1 MKKIVACVCLVL
13 ALMVSAP
20 VAAADGNTHFDN
32 PVSVCA
38 DETGIYV
45 ADSGSEQS
53 VIYRIGDSA
62 EEIPAPAAVGKIR
75 VSGGKLYIMS
85 ADTLTVYDLAEKS
98 LTTLTATGI
107 IDFAVSGE
115 YLYSVFADGI
125 RRNEVASLGGVE
137 NLATEETRVVSDNSV
152 SAVET
157 QGQDIYYI
165 SDGKLEIKSGE
176 IFKNPVRLN
185 GQTDIA
191 ADGQNIFVYD
201 SADLSLV
208 GVENSSLRNIHAFD
222 FNVVDVFASGSTVY
236 VINGGQFQVYVYNFD
251 GQALTLT
258 DEIYGSNEKDYST
271 EYPAI
276 ASFADIGI
284 YTAARDTYFYASSG
298 TDGWHG
304 YIAAGSA
311 VMALNPHDGFYYA
324 LYFNAD
330 GDALFGFVE
339 AADMTAVAQ
348 TEISAAKVTVTSNE
362 SLYTLPI
369 ESDLYRLT
377 DGGNAVT
384 ISNTQNVTA
393 LCFITGFAGDRWA
406 LVNVDGYSGFIPANR
421 LKDPPVTYP
430 SYEVKIANPRV
441 GTSLSVYA
449 EQSEDSAV
457 LARIR
462 SGEMLKVFRTENGW
476 SLVQITVDGQETY
489 GWAQNDYLINE
500 GTMTD
505 TVALGLALGI
515 ILLLCVGFAVFWKIR
530 NNRYKKKDK

>member
-530 NNRYKKKDK
+530 NNRYKKKDN

>member
-53 VIYRIGDSA
+53 VIYRFGDSA

-85 ADTLTVYDLAEKS
+85 ADALTVYDLAEKS
-98 LTTLTATGI
+98 RATLTATGI

-125 RRNEVASLGGVE
+125 RRNEIASLGEVE

-185 GQTDIA
+185 GQTDIV

-201 SADLSLV
+201 SAGLSLAD
-208 GVENSSLRNIHAFD
+208 VENSSLRNIHAFD
-222 FNVVDVFASGSTVY
+222 FNVVDVFASDSTVY

-258 DEIYGSNEKDYST
+258 DEIYGSNEKDYPT
-271 EYPAI
+271 EYPAVD
-276 ASFADIGI
+276 SFADIGI

-311 VMALNPHDGFYYA
+311 VMALNSLDGFYYA

-339 AADMTAVAQ
+339 AADMTSVAQ

-393 LCFITGFAGDRWA
+393 LCFIPGFAGDRWA
-406 LVNVDGYSGFIPANR
+406 LVSVDGYSGFIPANR

>member
-38 DETGIYV
+38 NESGIYV

-53 VIYRIGDSA
+53 VIYRFGDSA

-85 ADTLTVYDLAEKS
+85 ADALTVYDLAEKS
-98 LTTLTATGI
+98 RATLTATGI

-125 RRNEVASLGGVE
+125 RRNEIASLGGVE

-185 GQTDIA
+185 GQTDIV

-201 SADLSLV
+201 SAGLSLV

-222 FNVVDVFASGSTVY
+222 FNVVDVFVSDSTVY

-258 DEIYGSNEKDYST
+258 DEIYGSNEKDYPT
-271 EYPAI
+271 EYPAVD
-276 ASFADIGI
+276 SFADIGI

-311 VMALNPHDGFYYA
+311 VMALNSHDGFYYA

-339 AADMTAVAQ
+339 AADMTSVAQ

-406 LVNVDGYSGFIPANR
+406 LVSVDGYSGFIPANR

-462 SGEMLKVFRTENGW
+462 SGEMLKVFRSENGW
-476 SLVQITVDGQETY
+476 SLVQSSVDGQETY
-489 GWAQNDYLINE
+489 GWAQNDYLIDE

>member
-53 VIYRIGDSA
+53 VIYRFGDSA
-62 EEIPAPAAVGKIR
+62 EEIPAPAAVSKIR

-85 ADTLTVYDLAEKS
+85 ADAMTVYDPAEKS
-98 LTTLTATGI
+98 RTTLTATGI

-125 RRNEVASLGGVE
+125 RRNEIAFLGEVE

-176 IFKNPVRLN
+176 IFKNPVRLS

-201 SADLSLV
+201 SAGLSLV

-222 FNVVDVFASGSTVY
+222 FNVVDVFASDSTVY
-236 VINGGQFQVYVYNFD
+236 VINGRQFQVYVYNFD

-258 DEIYGSNEKDYST
+258 DEIYGSNEKDYPT
-271 EYPAI
+271 EYPAVD
-276 ASFADIGI
+276 SFADIGI

-311 VMALNPHDGFYYA
+311 VMALNSHDGFYYA

-339 AADMTAVAQ
+339 AADMTSVAQ

-369 ESDLYRLT
+369 ESDLYCLT

-406 LVNVDGYSGFIPANR
+406 LVSVDGYSGFIPANR

>member
-20 VAAADGNTHFDN
+20 VAAADGDTHFDN

-45 ADSGSEQS
+45 ADSGSKQS
-53 VIYRIGDSA
+53 VIYRFGDSA

-85 ADTLTVYDLAEKS
+85 ADALTVYDLAEKS
-98 LTTLTATGI
+98 PTTLTATGI

-115 YLYSVFADGI
+115 YLYSVFTDGI
-125 RRNEVASLGGVE
+125 RRNEIASLGEAE

-201 SADLSLV
+201 SAGLSLAD
-208 GVENSSLRNIHAFD
+208 VENSSLRNIHAFD
-222 FNVVDVFASGSTVY
+222 FNVVDVFVSDSTVY
-236 VINGGQFQVYVYNFD
+236 VINGGQFQIYVYNFD

-258 DEIYGSNEKDYST
+258 DEIYGSNEKDYPT
-271 EYPAI
+271 EYPAVD
-276 ASFADIGI
+276 SFADIGI

-311 VMALNPHDGFYYA
+311 VMALNSLDGFYYA

-339 AADMTAVAQ
+339 AADMTSVAQ

-406 LVNVDGYSGFIPANR
+406 LVSVDGYSGFIPANR

>member
-53 VIYRIGDSA
+53 VIYRFGDSA

-85 ADTLTVYDLAEKS
+85 ADALTVYDLAEKS
-98 LTTLTATGI
+98 RTTLTATGI

-125 RRNEVASLGGVE
+125 RRNEIASLGEVE

-185 GQTDIA
+185 GQTDMA
-191 ADGQNIFVYD
+191 AGGQNIFVYD
-201 SADLSLV
+201 SAGPSLAD
-208 GVENSSLRNIHAFD
+208 VENSSLRNIHAFD
-222 FNVVDVFASGSTVY
+222 FNVVDVFASDSTVY

-258 DEIYGSNEKDYST
+258 DEIYGSNEKDYPT
-271 EYPAI
+271 EYPAVG
-276 ASFADIGI
+276 SFADIGI

-311 VMALNPHDGFYYA
+311 VMALNSHDGFYYA

-339 AADMTAVAQ
+339 AADMTTVAQ

-406 LVNVDGYSGFIPANR
+406 LVSVDGYSGFIPANR

>member
-53 VIYRIGDSA
+53 VIYRFGDSA

-75 VSGGKLYIMS
+75 VDGGKLYIMS

-98 LTTLTATGI
+98 RTTLTATGI

-115 YLYSVFADGI
+115 YLYSVFSDGI
-125 RRNEVASLGGVE
+125 RRNEIASLGEVE

-176 IFKNPVRLN
+176 IFKNPVRLS

-201 SADLSLV
+201 SAGLSLAD
-208 GVENSSLRNIHAFD
+208 VENSSLRNIHAFD
-222 FNVVDVFASGSTVY
+222 FNVVDVFASDSTVY

-258 DEIYGSNEKDYST
+258 DEIYGSNEKDYPT

-276 ASFADIGI
+276 DSFADIGI

-311 VMALNPHDGFYYA
+311 VMALNSHDGFYYA

-369 ESDLYRLT
+369 ESDLYCLT

-406 LVNVDGYSGFIPANR
+406 LVSVDGYSGFIPANR

-530 NNRYKKKDK
+530 YNRYKKKDK

>member
-13 ALMVSAP
+13 TLMVSAP

-53 VIYRIGDSA
+53 VIYRFGDSA

-98 LTTLTATGI
+98 RTTLTATGI
-107 IDFAVSGE
+107 IDFAVNGE

-125 RRNEVASLGGVE
+125 RRNEIASLGEAE

-176 IFKNPVRLN
+176 IFKNSVRLN

-191 ADGQNIFVYD
+191 ADEQNIFVYD
-201 SADLSLV
+201 SAGLSLAD
-208 GVENSSLRNIHAFD
+208 VENSSLRNIHAFD

-258 DEIYGSNEKDYST
+258 DEIYGSNEKDYPT
-271 EYPAI
+271 EYPAVD
-276 ASFADIGI
+276 SFADIGI

-311 VMALNPHDGFYYA
+311 VMALNSHDGFYYA

-339 AADMTAVAQ
+339 AADVTSVAQ

-406 LVNVDGYSGFIPANR
+406 LVSVDGYSGFIPANR

>member
-53 VIYRIGDSA
+53 VIYRFGDSA

-85 ADTLTVYDLAEKS
+85 ADALTVYDLAEKS
-98 LTTLTATGI
+98 RTTLTATGI

-125 RRNEVASLGGVE
+125 RRNEIASLGEVE

-176 IFKNPVRLN
+176 IFKNPVRLS
-185 GQTDIA
+185 GQTDMA

-201 SADLSLV
+201 SAGLSLAD
-208 GVENSSLRNIHAFD
+208 VENSSLRNIHAFD
-222 FNVVDVFASGSTVY
+222 FNVVDVFASDSTVY

-258 DEIYGSNEKDYST
+258 DEIYGSNEKDYPT
-271 EYPAI
+271 EYPAVD
-276 ASFADIGI
+276 SFADIGI
-284 YTAARDTYFYASSG
+284 YTAARDTYFYASSD

-311 VMALNPHDGFYYA
+311 VMALNSHDGFYYA
-324 LYFNAD
+324 LYFNVD

-462 SGEMLKVFRTENGW
+462 SGEMLKVFRSENGW

>member
-53 VIYRIGDSA
+53 VIYRFGDSA

-85 ADTLTVYDLAEKS
+85 ADALTVYDLAEKS
-98 LTTLTATGI
+98 RATLTATGI

-125 RRNEVASLGGVE
+125 RRNEIASLGEVE

-185 GQTDIA
+185 GQTDIV

-201 SADLSLV
+201 SAGLSLAD
-208 GVENSSLRNIHAFD
+208 VENSSLRNIHAFD
-222 FNVVDVFASGSTVY
+222 FNVVDVFASDSTVY

-258 DEIYGSNEKDYST
+258 DEIYGSNEKDYPT
-271 EYPAI
+271 EYPAV

-311 VMALNPHDGFYYA
+311 VMALNSLDGFYYA

-339 AADMTAVAQ
+339 AADMTSVAQ

-393 LCFITGFAGDRWA
+393 LCFIPGFAGDRWA
-406 LVNVDGYSGFIPANR
+406 LVSVDGYSGFIPANR

>member
-53 VIYRIGDSA
+53 VIYRFGDSA

-85 ADTLTVYDLAEKS
+85 ADTLTVYDLAEKNR
-98 LTTLTATGI
+98 TTLTATGI

-125 RRNEVASLGGVE
+125 RRNEIASLGEVE

-176 IFKNPVRLN
+176 IFKKPVILN
-185 GQTDIA
+185 GQTDIV
-191 ADGQNIFVYD
+191 ADVQNIFVYN
-201 SADLSLV
+201 SAGLSLV

-222 FNVVDVFASGSTVY
+222 FNVVDVFVSDSTVY

-258 DEIYGSNEKDYST
+258 DEIYGSNEKDYPT
-271 EYPAI
+271 EYPAVD
-276 ASFADIGI
+276 SFADIGI

-339 AADMTAVAQ
+339 AADMTSVAQ

-406 LVNVDGYSGFIPANR
+406 LVSVDGYSGFIPANR

>member
-32 PVSVCA
+32 HVSVCA

-53 VIYRIGDSA
+53 VIYRFGDSA

-85 ADTLTVYDLAEKS
+85 ADAMTVYDLTEKS
-98 LTTLTATGI
+98 RTTLTATGI

-125 RRNEVASLGGVE
+125 RRNEIASLGEAE

-176 IFKNPVRLN
+176 IFKNPVRLS
-185 GQTDIA
+185 GQTDIV

-201 SADLSLV
+201 SAGLSLAD
-208 GVENSSLRNIHAFD
+208 VENSSLRNIHAFD
-222 FNVVDVFASGSTVY
+222 FNVVDVFASDSTVY

-258 DEIYGSNEKDYST
+258 DEIYGSNEKDYPT
-271 EYPAI
+271 EYPAV

-311 VMALNPHDGFYYA
+311 VMALNSHDGFYYA

-406 LVNVDGYSGFIPANR
+406 LVSVDGYSGFIPANR

>member
-53 VIYRIGDSA
+53 VIYRFGDSA
-62 EEIPAPAAVGKIR
+62 EEIR

-85 ADTLTVYDLAEKS
+85 ADAMTVYNLAEKS
-98 LTTLTATGI
+98 RTTLTATGI

-125 RRNEVASLGGVE
+125 RRNEIASLGEIE

-201 SADLSLV
+201 SAGLSLAD
-208 GVENSSLRNIHAFD
+208 VENSSLRNIHAFD
-222 FNVVDVFASGSTVY
+222 FNVVDVFVSDSTVY

-258 DEIYGSNEKDYST
+258 DEIYGSNEKDYPT
-271 EYPAI
+271 EYPAVD
-276 ASFADIGI
+276 SFADIGI
-284 YTAARDTYFYASSG
+284 YTAARDTYFYAS
-298 TDGWHG
+298 
-304 YIAAGSA
+304 
-311 VMALNPHDGFYYA
+311 
-324 LYFNAD
+324 
-330 GDALFGFVE
+330 
-339 AADMTAVAQ
+339 
-348 TEISAAKVTVTSNE
+348 
-362 SLYTLPI
+362 LPP
-369 ESDLYRLT
+369 
-377 DGGNAVT
+377 
-384 ISNTQNVTA
+384 
-393 LCFITGFAGDRWA
+393 F
-406 LVNVDGYSGFIPANR
+406 P
-421 LKDPPVTYP
+421 K
-430 SYEVKIANPRV
+430 
-441 GTSLSVYA
+441 
-449 EQSEDSAV
+449 
-457 LARIR
+457 
-462 SGEMLKVFRTENGW
+462 
-476 SLVQITVDGQETY
+476 
-489 GWAQNDYLINE
+489 
-500 GTMTD
+500 
-505 TVALGLALGI
+505 
-515 ILLLCVGFAVFWKIR
+515 
-530 NNRYKKKDK
+530 

>member
-53 VIYRIGDSA
+53 VIYRFGDSA

-75 VSGGKLYIMS
+75 VDGGKLYIMS
-85 ADTLTVYDLAEKS
+85 ADALTVYDLAEKS
-98 LTTLTATGI
+98 RATLTATGI

-125 RRNEVASLGGVE
+125 RRNEIASLGEVE

-201 SADLSLV
+201 SAGLSLV
-208 GVENSSLRNIHAFD
+208 GVKNSSLRNIHAFD
-222 FNVVDVFASGSTVY
+222 FNVVDVFASDSTVY

-258 DEIYGSNEKDYST
+258 DEIYGSNEKDYPT
-271 EYPAI
+271 EYPAVD
-276 ASFADIGI
+276 SFADIGI

-311 VMALNPHDGFYYA
+311 VMALNSLDGFYYA

-339 AADMTAVAQ
+339 AADMTSVAQ
-348 TEISAAKVTVTSNE
+348 TETSAAKVTVTSNE

-406 LVNVDGYSGFIPANR
+406 LVSVDGYSGFIPANR

-476 SLVQITVDGQETY
+476 SLVQITVGGQETY

>member
-53 VIYRIGDSA
+53 VIYRFGDSA

-85 ADTLTVYDLAEKS
+85 ADAMTVYDLAEKS
-98 LTTLTATGI
+98 RTTLTATGI

-125 RRNEVASLGGVE
+125 RRNEIASLGEVE

-157 QGQDIYYI
+157 QG
-165 SDGKLEIKSGE
+165 
-176 IFKNPVRLN
+176 
-185 GQTDIA
+185 
-191 ADGQNIFVYD
+191 
-201 SADLSLV
+201 
-208 GVENSSLRNIHAFD
+208 
-222 FNVVDVFASGSTVY
+222 VDVFVSDSTVY

-258 DEIYGSNEKDYST
+258 DEIYGSNEKDYPT
-271 EYPAI
+271 EYPAV

-311 VMALNPHDGFYYA
+311 VMALNSHDGFYYA

-406 LVNVDGYSGFIPANR
+406 LVSVDGYSGFIPANR